1 MRRTNTAVIVTI
13 AALLL
18 FIALLASGMF
28 IAARAKFSKKVE
40 ETPPVAVESINAAV
54 QPFKEAYTYAG
65 TVTSDLDAVVSALA
79 AGTVKKVLVDIGAE
93 VKAGEVLALID
104 DTIYVQ
110 QATIARSGYEMAKLN
125 LVSAS
130 SARPEQVAQAKA
142 NYTAAQFAAET
153 AFRNYERSK
162 NLFDEGV
169 ISKAALEGTQLQYE
183 TAKAQF
189 TAAKEN
195 LRIAQTGA
203 RAEDRKV
210 LQLAVE
216 QAGAQ
221 AKLAQT
227 NLGYTRIIAPFSGKV
242 VSRMVSEGDFIA
254 TGMPAYEIV
263 GGKGLKVEIFAPVE
277 KIGNFKPGQEAYV
290 KLADVTEPLKAL
302 VSRIVPAADPE
313 TRLFKVEL
321 TLPEGASARPQQFA
335 DVTLEWVLD
344 EGKVVLPA
352 KALLGA
358 ATDKP
363 YIFLIESGKA
373 KKVEV
378 TVGLRNGISVEIL
391 SPLQGGEEVIVAG
404 QNYVSDGSPVKSATG
419 ADGSANSQEQQPL
432 E

>member
-1 MRRTNTAVIVTI
+1 MRKTNPNVVVILV
-13 AALLL
+13 
-18 FIALLASGMF
+18 LLAAFVLLVLSGIF
-28 IAARAKFSKKVE
+28 ISIRAKLSKKVE
-40 ETPPVAVESINAAV
+40 AAPAVAVEAIRAAV
-54 QPFKEAYTYAG
+54 QPFKEAYTYTG
-65 TVTSDLDAVVSALA
+65 TITSELDATVSAQA
-79 AGTVKKVLVDIGAE
+79 AGTVKKVLVDIGTE
-93 VKAGEVLALID
+93 VKAGDLLAVID

-125 LVSAS
+125 LASAS
-130 SARPEQVAQAKA
+130 SARPEQIAQAKA
-142 NYTAAQFAAET
+142 NYTAAQLAAET
-153 AFRNYERSK
+153 AFRSYERSK

-169 ISKAALEGTQLQYE
+169 ISKAALEGAQLQYE

-227 NLGYTRIIAPFSGKV
+227 NLNYTHITAPFAGKV
-242 VSRMVSEGDFIA
+242 VSRMVNEGDFIA

-263 GGKGLKVEIFAPVE
+263 SSKGLKVEIYAPVE
-277 KIGNFKPGQEAYV
+277 KIGNFKPGQEASV
-290 KLADVTEPLKAL
+290 KLADSPEPISAT
-302 VSRIVPAADPE
+302 VSHVVASADPK

-321 TLPEGASARPQQFA
+321 MLPEGAAARPQQFA

-352 KALLGA
+352 KAVLGA

-363 YIFLIESGKA
+363 YIFTIEGGKA
-373 KKVEV
+373 KRVEIQIGLRSGASVEV
-378 TVGLRNGISVEIL
+378 V
-391 SPLQGGEEVIVAG
+391 SPLRGGESVIVSG
-404 QNYVSDGSPVKSATG
+404 QNYVSDGSPVKAG
-419 ADGSANSQEQQPL
+419 NGGDGSANPQEQQTV